1 MERTV
6 SLYHRLYNYVV
17 HSLSPSPLPSSPSI
31 FPAPPSPPK
40 PKKRKLGKDPAV
52 DTSFLPDRDR
62 EVRWPACQS
71 PDQNCTISLVN
82 LFP

>member
-6 SLYHRLYNYVV
+6 SLYHSLYNYVV
-17 HSLSPSPLPSSPSI
+17 HSLSPSI